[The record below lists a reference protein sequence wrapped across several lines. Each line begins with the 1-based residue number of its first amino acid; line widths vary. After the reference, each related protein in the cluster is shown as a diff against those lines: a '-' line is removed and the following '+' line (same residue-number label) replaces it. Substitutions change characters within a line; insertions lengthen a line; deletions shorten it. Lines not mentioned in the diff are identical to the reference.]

1 MSALCSF
8 RVWRSLMVLINTF
21 VLLLL
26 VPFQRRRRIP
36 STRDEKIEEGGT
48 QHQHHQKKVVRV
60 LARMVLMRHEVV
72 CGCVIGGGC
81 LWSGVHGGYGGAME
95 ECS

>member
-1 MSALCSF
+1 
-8 RVWRSLMVLINTF
+8 MVLINTF

-48 QHQHHQKKVVRV
+48 QHQHHQKKVVWV
-60 LARMVLMRHEVV
+60 LARMVIFSWSCLICEFFIFALPLFDLYLWV
-72 CGCVIGGGC
+72 CDWERLVME
-81 LWSGVHGGYGGAME
+81 SSDFVYG
-95 ECS
+95 SL